1 MENNTE
7 KRNLELDQESIK
19 NLDATRKWTMF
30 LAILGFIIVGFI
42 LITGLVAGTFF
53 SVFKSDEVGLGIPES
68 LMVILF
74 IMVAAIY
81 FLPVFFLFRFSRYTR
96 MAIKTGGS
104 KELVKGFRNLRTYFT
119 YIGVL
124 AIIVIAIYI
133 AALLVAGTSVAFL
146 KP

>member
-7 KRNLELDQESIK
+7 KRNLELGQESIK

-30 LAILGFIIVGFI
+30 LSILGFIIVGFI

-53 SVFKSDEVGLGIPES
+53 SVFKSEEVGLGIPES

-96 MAIKTGGS
+96 KAIKTGGNE
-104 KELVKGFRNLRTYFT
+104 ELVKGFRNLRTYFT
-119 YIGVL
+119 YIGIL
-124 AIIVIAIYI
+124 AIIVIAIYL